1 MYMANESIKEHWY
14 WNLTRVAIATSVAGY
29 IVFTVVLVV
38 TLLTKDTVRLSMQDA
53 STQACFVKPE

>member
-1 MYMANESIKEHWY
+1 MYMQIESIKEHWY
-14 WNLTRVAIATSVAGY
+14 WRLTRIAIATSVAGY

-38 TLLTKDTVRLSMQDA
+38 TLLTKDTVRLSMQDG